1 MTTKNMGGVDT
12 AVRAVVGT
20 VLMVWAA
27 LVADSQPFLALGAGF
42 VATIIL
48 TTAIAGV
55 CALYTLLGIDT
66 RPRPLAQPPIAF
78 PQQPA
83 HQLR

>member
-1 MTTKNMGGVDT
+1 MTTRNMGGVDI

-27 LVADSQPFLALGAGF
+27 FAADSWPFLALGGGV

-55 CALYTLLGIDT
+55 CPLYTRLGIDT
-66 RPRPLAQPPIAF
+66 RPRRLAQPPIAF
-78 PQQPA
+78 PQRPA